1 MAAPMPTGKSA
12 QSGFTYLFVLMS
24 IGLIGMGLAAAGT
37 LWKTEAQRER
47 ETELLFI
54 GDQYRQAIRSF
65 YERPGQ
71 QPPRLPQSVDELL
84 EDRRGVTLERHLRR
98 AWRDP
103 FTGKSFALIE
113 SADSKGITGVH
124 SESPRRPFK
133 MAGFSEQDAAFADA
147 KTIADWHFVFVPAAA
162 IVPSQPAPAPAP

>member
-1 MAAPMPTGKSA
+1 MPTGKSA

-47 ETELLFI
+47 ETELLFV

-65 YERPGQ
+65 YERRPGQ

-84 EDRRGVTLERHLRR
+84 EDRRDITLVRHLRR

-103 FTGKSFALIE
+103 FTGKPFELIE
-113 SADSKGITGVH
+113 SPDSKGITGVH
-124 SESPRRPFK
+124 SQSTRRPFK
-133 MAGFSEQDAAFADA
+133 MAGFSEKDAAFADA
-147 KTIADWHFVFVPAAA
+147 KTIADWHFVFIPAAA
-162 IVPSQPAPAPAP
+162 VVPPAPGQPAPVPAP

>member
-1 MAAPMPTGKSA
+1 MPTGKTA

-84 EDRRGVTLERHLRR
+84 EDRRGITLERHLRR

-103 FTGKSFALIE
+103 FTGKPFALIE
-113 SADSKGITGVH
+113 SPDSKGVTGVR
-124 SESPRRPFK
+124 SQSTRRPFK
-133 MAGFSEQDAAFADA
+133 MDGFSEKDAAFTDA
-147 KTIADWHFVFVPAAA
+147 KTIADWHFVFIPPAAV
-162 IVPSQPAPAPAP
+162 VPSQPAPAP

>member
-1 MAAPMPTGKSA
+1 MAAPMPTGKTA

-84 EDRRGVTLERHLRR
+84 EDRRGITLERHLRR

-103 FTGKSFALIE
+103 FTGKPFALIE
-113 SADSKGITGVH
+113 SPDSKGVTGVR
-124 SESPRRPFK
+124 SQSTRRPFK
-133 MAGFSEQDAAFADA
+133 MDGFSEKDAAFTDA
-147 KTIADWHFVFVPAAA
+147 KTIADWHFVFIPPAAV
-162 IVPSQPAPAPAP
+162 VPSQPAPAP